1 MRWLL
6 VSPIAVTQGLIPA
19 GMVVDDAVEPALY
32 AALRDSGA
40 TLRPLPDPMLERV
53 ADLVAARRRA
63 GAPSPA
69 DLQVLATLA
78 GRIAA
83 PDEDVLLPFVGASV
97 TTRAIQATYEG
108 GMVRVHRPIRFTRVA
123 VRLTAATTVG
133 ATLRLLIG
141 QIPGGCVQGVGE
153 FVTDVR
159 FTIAGAGAQTVVMT
173 LPSAKELEPGIA
185 FAFVARTGVLSGM
198 TIRTWTTGSLDLL
211 TANLAPNSVPIAVQ
225 SIFPGALDPPATFT
239 VPAAFAAP
247 SVNSPIPVVRLLP

>member
-6 VSPIAVTQGLIPA
+6 LSPIAVTQGLIPA
-19 GMVVDDAVEPALY
+19 GMVVDDVIEPALY
-32 AALRDSGA
+32 VALRDAGA
-40 TLRPLPDPMLERV
+40 TMRPLPDPRLERV
-53 ADLVAARRRA
+53 AEQVTARRRA

-69 DLQVLATLA
+69 DLQLLATLA

-123 VRLTAATTVG
+123 VRLTAATTIG

-141 QIPGGCVQGVGE
+141 QIPGGCLQGVGKFE
-153 FVTDVR
+153 ADVQ
-159 FTIAGAGAQTVVMT
+159 FTVGGAGAQTVVMT
-173 LPSAKELEPGIA
+173 VPEAKELEPGVA
-185 FAFVARTGVLSGM
+185 FVFVARTGVLSGM

-225 SIFPGALDPPATFT
+225 SIFPGALDPPSTFT